1 MALSQ
6 DEINILDE
14 AIKEYSFPC
23 VCYDFQKDQPLGF
36 PNMID
41 VEKFIRKDLIS
52 GSSAYVKNGLSN
64 VLYWGFAQVG
74 VRDRRVAIFRNQVT
88 QGQLYDAT
96 TLFEEIRGNGLRE
109 IWRIK
114 LPQFSGMS
122 FISKVRMFLN
132 PTKYAILDRQ
142 ILKMNKAPFETP
154 LKRIKFGE
162 NETQIRIS
170 KDNAVV
176 YQKWCNKCNEISNSI
191 FKGLYRAVDVERGFF
206 TLIQNNKVAL
216 AAEILSKA

>member
-6 DEINILDE
+6 DEIKTLDE

-23 VCYDFQKDQPLGF
+23 DCYEFPKDQPINF
-36 PNMID
+36 PNMRE
-41 VEKFIRKDLIS
+41 VEEFIRKDLKS
-52 GSSAYVKNGLSN
+52 GNRAYVKNGLSN

-74 VRDRRVAIFRNQVT
+74 YRDKRVGIFRSQVT

-96 TLFEEIRGNGLRE
+96 NLFKEIRGNALKE

-122 FISKVRMFLN
+122 FISKVRMFLD
-132 PTKYAILDRQ
+132 PTTYVVLDQQ
-142 ILKMNKAPFETP
+142 ILKMNKAPFGT
-154 LKRIKFGE
+154 LLNNIKFGDK
-162 NETQIRIS
+162 ETQIRIS
-170 KDNAVV
+170 NDNTAV
-176 YQKWCNKCNEISNSI
+176 YQQWCDKCNEISNTISNGI
-191 FKGLYRAVDVERGFF
+191 YRAVDIERGFF
-206 TLIQNNKVAL
+206 TLIQNGEVLL